1 MRFKKRNKN
10 SKNNFLLIFF
20 LILATYLNNDL
31 KIGLGYDSIGQN
43 SFQLQQGPDY
53 DNYNMYIS
61 IEISD
66 NFDANFIFSIKT
78 PIVVRP
84 NPNTASLLSSLVD
97 QQPGSSLNQILY
109 SGNTQQVLKTI
120 GSLTSSLNSL
130 SFSDSNSQSEGAK
143 FVGYGP
149 FQGVSYESN
158 FNDIKSLK
166 NPGSYKNV
174 NESQTQSGNSSKY
187 EENRLARSMMR
198 DSLLDHLANASIS
211 GVSGLKMWSGILAT
225 VTQSVDEVSRQSSDT
240 SMNLCV
246 RLANSLSSV
255 SSQTSIESIQQITN
269 GLINTIGNTLSVS
282 FFFGWRSHF

>member
-1 MRFKKRNKN
+1 
-10 SKNNFLLIFF
+10 
-20 LILATYLNNDL
+20 LNNDL
-31 KIGLGYDSIGQN
+31 KIGLGYDSLGQN

-53 DNYNMYIS
+53 DNFNMYIS

-66 NFDANFIFSIKT
+66 NFDANFIFSIAT
-78 PIVVRP
+78 PIAVRP

-97 QQPGSSLNQILY
+97 QQPGSSLNQILH

-130 SFSDSNSQSEGAK
+130 SFSDSNAQSEGGAK

-158 FNDIKSLK
+158 FDDIKSLK
-166 NPGSYKNV
+166 NAGSYKGA

-187 EENRLARSMMR
+187 EENRLARSKMR

-225 VTQSVDEVSRQSSDT
+225 VTQSVDEVSRQSSDA
-240 SMNLCV
+240 SMSLCV
-246 RLANSLSSV
+246 RLANSMSSV
-255 SSQTSIESIQQITN
+255 SSQTSIESLQQISN

-282 FFFGWRSHF
+282 FFFFWMKDFFWLVF